1 MLTYF
6 LYVIKILVEVRNLEF
21 EWDEQKEKINIK
33 KHHISFNIAK
43 QVFNDINRIEI
54 YDMQHS
60 FEEDRYNTIGMV
72 EDVLFVVYTERKEKI
87 RLISARLATDQERSL
102 YYDNSNFI

>member
-1 MLTYF
+1 M
-6 LYVIKILVEVRNLEF
+6 EF
-21 EWDEQKEKINIK
+21 EWDEQKEELNIK

-43 QVFNDINRIEI
+43 QVFNDMNRIEI

-60 FEEDRYNTIGMV
+60 IEEDRYNTIGMV

-87 RLISARLATDQERSL
+87 RLISARLATEKERSL
-102 YYDNSNFI
+102 YYDNSNII